1 MLVSD
6 DIYYISLRNYM
17 NGNCMMNCKGK
28 CNYMHWFYYD
38 FFQLHQIFFISILEV
53 CILNI
58 LFKIIKTLI
67 SW

>member
-28 CNYMHWFYYD
+28 CDYMHWFYYD
-38 FFQLHQIFFISILEV
+38 FFSIVSNIFYFNSGSLYFKYFI
-53 CILNI
+53 
-58 LFKIIKTLI
+58 
-67 SW
+67 